1 MQYLTQN
8 TLSVK
13 HGGAPSVGNAADN
26 SSSNKNS
33 LSPLR
38 NAGSNLMGLK
48 ENNTA

>member
-13 HGGAPSVGNAADN
+13 HGGAPSVGGAADN
-26 SSSNKNS
+26 SSNKNS
-33 LSPLR
+33 MSPKR